1 MNKLSKH
8 ASLNLSLIQAREAL
22 MIQFRPIL
30 NQANL
35 SDQQWRVIRLLAENG
50 SLDFQDLVKQTC
62 ILAPSLT
69 GILSRL
75 EKSNLLKRKRNKHDQ
90 RRVLLSLSKAGEEM
104 YHRIVSQIDAR
115 YDAIES
121 ALSKDTIE
129 QLHHLLAQLA
139 QLSILPNNTQNDSQ
153 PSEQTELS

>member
-30 NQANL
+30 NQSNL

-50 SLDFQDLVKQTC
+50 TLDFQDLVKQTC

-75 EKSNLLKRKRNKHDQ
+75 EKSNLLK
-90 RRVLLSLSKAGEEM
+90 
-104 YHRIVSQIDAR
+104 
-115 YDAIES
+115 
-121 ALSKDTIE
+121 
-129 QLHHLLAQLA
+129 
-139 QLSILPNNTQNDSQ
+139 
-153 PSEQTELS
+153 